1 MIAPVSIANINELWA
16 IASWKETLTGGRS
29 VALDLPLASSQLRA
43 WEERIYRHTHTCGCK
58 EGQIAL
64 SLFVPAAG
72 VAWFAGWMQL
82 AMGWRG
88 GLEIFAML
96 FLAALAGKIAGLV
109 MARVRLRQTVR
120 EIAAAMP
127 IAGR

>member
-1 MIAPVSIANINELWA
+1 MIAPVSIANLDDLWA

-29 VALDLPLASSQLRA
+29 VKLDLPLATDQRRT
-43 WEERIYRHTHTCGCK
+43 WEENIHRHTHTCGCK

-72 VAWFAGWMQL
+72 IAWFAGWMQL

-88 GLEIFAML
+88 GLEVFALL
-96 FLAALAGKIAGLV
+96 FVAALVGKIAGLV